1 MISQKTIEAVF
12 SSVRIDEVV
21 DEFLTLKKRGVNL
34 IGLCPFHN
42 EKTPSFTVSPSRN
55 IFKCFGCGRGG
66 NAIQFLMEHEGIS
79 YPEAIRYLAK
89 KYSIEIEETAQP
101 EIPDTEKQK
110 TESLFL
116 INKYATEYYKHQLL
130 ETDLGKSV
138 GLGYFKQRGFLLKT
152 IQKFELGFAP
162 SDRNHFT
169 AEATNKG
176 YNIDFLRELGL
187 TTSSDRDFF
196 CNRIIF
202 PIHSLSG
209 KVIAFAG
216 RQLQQNKQGPKYLNS
231 KESLIY
237 NKSKVLYGLH
247 FARNAIRK
255 ENRCLLVEG
264 YTDVLSLVQSG
275 IENIVASSGTSLTH
289 EQIRLVKRYT
299 QNIVVIYDG
308 DPAGVKAALRGIDL
322 ILEENMN
329 VELVLLPDGEDPDS
343 YLRKVGVKEFKD
355 FLKNESRDFILFKT
369 ELILRESQNNP
380 AGKTNLIKDIVESL
394 AHIPDT
400 IKRAVYTQ
408 QCATLLEVEERILI
422 AEINKRISYKIRTRR
437 VQALRESRFDNEEE
451 KKQFERLAKGI
462 PPVDPVGVSDEYQ
475 EKDIVRILI
484 EHGHK
489 EMPGREDGMKVAEY
503 LLINIQEEIEFDHPL
518 YRKIVSE
525 YTGMLNVNKVP
536 DPQFFLNHKDTSIK
550 DLAIELMTQPYEY
563 SENWE
568 KLWDI
573 RLQSQPIPEENMF
586 KDSFQAILRFKLRKI
601 RKRVDENKSQIQLFY
616 KEGKTE
622 DLEKHIRVHQRL
634 MDIQNEI
641 ASQLNTVIL

>member
-1 MISQKTIEAVF
+1 MISQKTIDAVF
-12 SSVRIDEVV
+12 SAVRIDEVV
-21 DEFLTLKKRGVNL
+21 DDFLQLKKRGVNL

-79 YPEAIRYLAK
+79 YPEALRYLAK
-89 KYSIEIEETAQP
+89 KYNIDIEETTQP
-101 EIPDTEKQK
+101 EKPDQEKQK
-110 TESLFL
+110 NESLLL
-116 INKYATEYYKHQLL
+116 INRYAADYYQSQLL

-138 GLGYFKQRGFLLKT
+138 GLSYFKQRGFLLKT
-152 IQKFELGFAP
+152 IQKFELGFARA
-162 SDRNHFT
+162 DNNHFT
-169 AEATNKG
+169 AGAIQKG
-176 YNIDFLRELGL
+176 YNIEFLREIGL

-196 CNRIIF
+196 YNRIIF

-231 KESLIY
+231 RESVIY

-255 ENRCLLVEG
+255 EDCCFLVEG
-264 YTDVLSLVQSG
+264 YTDVISLFQSG
-275 IENIVASSGTSLTH
+275 IENIVASSGTSLTAD
-289 EQIRLVKRYT
+289 QIRLIKRYT
-299 QNIVVIYDG
+299 RNVLVIYDG

-322 ILEENMN
+322 ILEEDMN
-329 VELVLLPDGEDPDS
+329 VELVLLPKGEDPDS
-343 YLRKVGVKEFKD
+343 YLQKVGVNAFKE
-355 FLKNESRDFILFKT
+355 FLKNEARDFILFKA
-369 ELILRESQNNP
+369 ELILHESQNKP
-380 AGKTNLIKDIVESL
+380 VERTTLIKDIVESL

-408 QCATLLEVEERILI
+408 QCAKLLTVEERIII
-422 AEINKRISYKIRTRR
+422 AEVNKRISNKIRNRR
-437 VQALRESRFDNEEE
+437 VQALRESQTDNEEE
-451 KKQFERLAKGI
+451 KRRFDRLAKGI
-462 PPVDPVGVSDEYQ
+462 PPLDPAGVTDEYQ
-475 EKDIVRILI
+475 EKDIIRILI

-489 EMPGREDGMKVAEY
+489 KMPEREDDMNVAEY
-503 LLINIQEEIEFDHPL
+503 LLANIQEIEFDHPL
-518 YRKIVSE
+518 YRKIITE
-525 YTGMLNVNKVP
+525 YTRLFEVNKAP
-536 DPQFFLNHKDTSIK
+536 DPQFFLNHSDTAIR
-550 DLAIELMTQPYEY
+550 DLAIGLMAQPYEY

-573 RLQSQPIPEENMF
+573 RLQTQPIPEENMF

-601 RKRVDENKSQIQLFY
+601 RKRVDENQNQIQLFY
-616 KEGKTE
+616 KEGKTA
-622 DLEKHIRVHQRL
+622 DLEKHIRVHQKL